1 VSGESFIVNVKVIP
15 RSTLSEVAGKT
26 EDGVLRV
33 KVHAVPEKGK
43 ANMEVCRVLS
53 EYFGVPRTNVE
64 IVSGHTSAQKRV
76 RIVRRSA

>member
-1 VSGESFIVNVKVIP
+1 VSRESSLVIDVKVIT
-15 RSTLSEVAGKT
+15 RSSVSEVAGKT
-26 EDGVLRV
+26 ENGVLRV

-53 EYFGVPRTNVE
+53 EFFGVPRSNVE

-76 RIVRRSA
+76 RIIR

>member
-1 VSGESFIVNVKVIP
+1 LSRESFIINVKVIP
-15 RSTLSEVAGKT
+15 RSTVSEVAGKT
-26 EDGVLRV
+26 ENGILRV

-53 EYFGVPRTNVE
+53 EHFGVPRSNVE

-76 RIVRRSA
+76 RVVR

>member
-1 VSGESFIVNVKVIP
+1 MSRESLIISVKVIP
-15 RSTLSEVAGKT
+15 RSSVSEVAGKT
-26 EDGVLRV
+26 ENGVLRV

-53 EYFGVPRTNVE
+53 EYFGVPRSNVE

-76 RIVRRSA
+76 RIVR